1 MQVNRWILLQMN
13 NHSNVL
19 PIEINIIFE
28 IYISWDDR
36 KEDTNLGIS
45 NWRKHSKKHLSGSGE
60 KKKKNV
66 KKEDGRQLQKL
77 GGSYK
82 KT

>member
-28 IYISWDDR
+28 IYISSDDR
-36 KEDTNLGIS
+36 KEDTNLGIPK
-45 NWRKHSKKHLSGSGE
+45 WRKQSKKHLSGSGQKE
-60 KKKKNV
+60 QTWRKKMEGNCKN
-66 KKEDGRQLQKL
+66 
-77 GGSYK
+77 
-82 KT
+82 